1 VALSEDERRKV
12 ALYLKYPQAGRMGQT
27 GGGLYTIELTHKL
40 GVALDSVTS
49 AGETTV
55 RGLLTTLDTLHGELV
70 SISVRLKATEI
81 DGAKLNPKEWD
92 DRTRQWAFFCRA
104 LGATLDVEVDPQG
117 APNGSAGVST
127 GPWREP

>member
-1 VALSEDERRKV
+1 MALTDDERRKV
-12 ALYLKYPQAGRMGQT
+12 ALYLKYPQAGRTGET
-27 GGGLYTIELTHKL
+27 GGGLYTVELTHKL
-40 GVALDSVTS
+40 GAALDSVTP

-55 RGLLTTLDTLHGELV
+55 RALLAVLDGLRAELV
-70 SISVRLKATEI
+70 TMGVRMKATEI

-92 DRTRQWAFFCRA
+92 DRMRQWNFFRGE

-117 APNGSAGVST
+117 APNGGAGAGP